1 MTAFDHSTLAKLMAQ
16 IAIDLE
22 TATAFAS
29 AAAASANNDAEAG
42 RIGAAFERILDAEPH
57 IHQARALVSIA
68 AYVAELD
75 RNGRTDKA
83 RPSPS
88 ERRS

>member
-1 MTAFDHSTLAKLMAQ
+1 MTAFDHNMLAKLMAQ

-22 TATAFAS
+22 TATSFAS

-42 RIGAAFERILDAEPH
+42 RISAAFERILDAEPQ
-57 IHQARALVSIA
+57 IHQARTLVSIA

-75 RNGRTDKA
+75 RNGRSDKA
-83 RPSPS
+83 WPSPS

>member
-42 RIGAAFERILDAEPH
+42 RISAAFQRILDAEPQ
-57 IHQARALVSIA
+57 IHHATKLVSIA
-68 AYVAELD
+68 TYVAELD
-75 RNGRTDKA
+75 RGD
-83 RPSPS
+83 
-88 ERRS
+88 RSDQP